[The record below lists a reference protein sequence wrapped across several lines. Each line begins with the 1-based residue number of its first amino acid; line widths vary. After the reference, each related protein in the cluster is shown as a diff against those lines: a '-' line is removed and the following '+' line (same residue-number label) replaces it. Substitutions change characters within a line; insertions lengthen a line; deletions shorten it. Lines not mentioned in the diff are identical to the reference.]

1 MKIIQQITSILSLS
15 LLILGGIL
23 EYKMLI
29 FMSLAAVFIGLAIIT
44 RSSRK
49 ETLQD
54 ARENQIYDFVF
65 KD

>member
-29 FMSLAAVFIGLAIIT
+29 FMSLAAVLIGLAVIT

-49 ETLQD
+49 EILQD